1 MGKYSRVQ
9 SLGKFRTCW
18 NTAKI
23 IQTKGKM
30 FKGPGERGSDIFT
43 KPYKISFYLYV
54 NNSWIFPILSQLSL
68 SLLFLTSVNVIC
80 HAKTLVLF
88 LAYPCSIRLEDNFPN
103 RNILVA
109 VQWRT
114 CSAINS
120 EINTENFECRIL

>member
-9 SLGKFRTCW
+9 ILG
-18 NTAKI
+18 ASEHVE
-23 IQTKGKM
+23 IQQKLSDKGKM
-30 FKGPGERGSDIFT
+30 FKGPGERKSDIFT

-54 NNSWIFPILSQLSL
+54 DNSWIFPIQSQLNI

-80 HAKTLVLF
+80 QAKTLVLF
-88 LAYPCSIRLEDNFPN
+88 LAYPCSVRLEDNFPN

-109 VQWRT
+109 VQWRM

-120 EINTENFECRIL
+120 KINIGNFECMIL